1 MIRRREF
8 ITLLGGAGAAW
19 PLAARAQQ
27 PAMPAIGFL
36 ASTSPD
42 LYAHL
47 VAAVRQGLSE
57 TGYTEGR
64 NLRIEYRWAEG
75 RYDRLRGLADELI
88 ESRVAVIIANTP
100 AALAAKA
107 ATTNIPI
114 VFSSGLDPVTAG
126 LVASLN
132 RPGGNVT
139 GVSTMS
145 GELVAKQLE
154 LLHGMLRVTAGVAV
168 LVNPTNPGLAKTL
181 SQELQVA
188 AHTLGVQ
195 LHILNA
201 SSQREID
208 AAFAKLD
215 QLHAGA
221 LVIGADGFFS
231 AQSEQLATLALR
243 HAVPAISP
251 YRRFAEA
258 GGLMR
263 YGGSELDG
271 FRLVGVYAG
280 RILKGEKPADLPVL
294 QPTKFELV
302 INLKTARSLGLEVP
316 ATLLATADEVI
327 E

>member
-1 MIRRREF
+1 MRRREF
-8 ITLLGGAGAAW
+8 MTLLGGAAAW
-19 PLAARAQQ
+19 PIATSAQQ
-27 PAMPAIGFL
+27 PAMQVVGFL

-42 LYAHL
+42 RYAHL

-57 TGYTEGR
+57 TGYIEGR

-75 RYDRLRGLADELI
+75 KYDRLSALADELV
-88 ESRVAVIIANTP
+88 ERRVAVIIANTP
-100 AALAAKA
+100 AALAARA
-107 ATTNIPI
+107 ATTKIPI
-114 VFSSGLDPVTAG
+114 VFSSGLDPVKAG

-132 RPGGNVT
+132 RPGSNVT
-139 GVSTMS
+139 GISTMS

-154 LLHGMLRVTAGVAV
+154 LLHGVLSASAGVAV
-168 LVNPTNPGLAKTL
+168 LVNPTNASLAETL
-181 SQELQVA
+181 SKELQEA

-201 SSQREID
+201 SSEREID
-208 AAFAKLD
+208 AAFETLD

-221 LVIGADGFFS
+221 LVVGADGFFS
-231 AQSEQLATLALR
+231 ARSEQLAALALR
-243 HAVPAISP
+243 HSIPAISP

-280 RILKGEKPADLPVL
+280 HILKGEKPADLPVL

-302 INLKTARSLGLEVP
+302 LNLKTAKALGLIVP
-316 ATLLATADEVI
+316 DKLLALADEVI